1 MWRRLIS
8 GATRWAKDY
17 AAMKIPVLQ
26 KDVFGRE
33 VNIAGFNGGLGEGII
48 INGCRIAAG
57 VYAHL
62 GRGNARAEGVLRDV
76 VSANVFDMV
85 DSKEGIEGVISG
97 MRYWETVEEYN
108 AANGEDLTEEEILD
122 KDGFCPLCCYDGFVT
137 YCA

>member
-1 MWRRLIS
+1 MKNSIFK
-8 GATRWAKDY
+8 KD
-17 AAMKIPVLQ
+17 AL
-26 KDVFGRE
+26 GRE
-33 VNIAGFNGGLGEGII
+33 ENSEGGNEILDDGFV
-48 INGCRIAAG
+48 INGFHIVAG

-62 GRGNARAEGVLRDV
+62 GRGNASAEGVLRDV

-85 DSKEGIEGVISG
+85 DSKEEIEGVISG

-108 AANGEDLTEEEILD
+108 AANGEVLTEEEIQD